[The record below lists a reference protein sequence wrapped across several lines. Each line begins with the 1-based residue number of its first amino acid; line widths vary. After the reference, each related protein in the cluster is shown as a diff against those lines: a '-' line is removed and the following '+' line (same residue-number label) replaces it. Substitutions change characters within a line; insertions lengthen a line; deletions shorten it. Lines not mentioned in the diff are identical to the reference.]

1 MKKLITIILG
11 CLILCC
17 SACSDDDD
25 DVIDNNNIENN
36 DDDKEDGDGDDD
48 GGGDTSVEIL
58 TMELKVIEYVNQ
70 ERAKVGA
77 PALKMHTSLMKSADV
92 RAKEVKETQQM
103 THYRPDGS
111 YFNTAITIPVK
122 ASGENVTMGPLPEN
136 AMGAWMESAGHKANI
151 LNKNWTHIGVGS
163 HKFVP
168 ILGGNVW
175 VQHFAIID

>member
-25 DVIDNNNIENN
+25 NVIDDDNIENN
-36 DDDKEDGDGDDD
+36 DDGKEDGNDD
-48 GGGDTSVEIL
+48 GGGSSSVEIL
-58 TMELKVIEYVNQ
+58 DTERKIIEYVNQ

-77 PALKMHTSLMKSADV
+77 PALKMHTSLMESADV
-92 RAKEVKETQQM
+92 RAKEVRESQIM
-103 THYRPDGS
+103 NHYRPDGS
-111 YFNTAITIPVK
+111 YFNTAIKIPVR
-122 ASGENVTMGPLPEN
+122 ASGENITMGVLPEN
-136 AMGAWMESAGHKANI
+136 AMAGWMESPGHKANI

-163 HKFVP
+163 HKFIP